1 MGGISVKD
9 TMKYLYLKSSKC
21 FELWNYLWLFSNE
34 NNEITIDFSDIQA
47 RFNIP
52 TSSLYRH
59 LSVDKFNTTKVYVE
73 LTRQNSKKAFI
84 KFYPNGRRKP
94 KTIKKNKEL
103 KMWVKQFYADQNYDY
118 VDFKKHEKYVDIIF
132 NKMKEAIN
140 NKETTQATESLTT
153 DTVMFFFMNMPTWWK
168 ENAFT
173 LPSLSKHFP
182 KILHSIK
189 MSQNGKTKSTKYVN
203 TDNEIERINFS

>member
-1 MGGISVKD
+1 
-9 TMKYLYLKSSKC
+9 
-21 FELWNYLWLFSNE
+21 
-34 NNEITIDFSDIQA
+34 
-47 RFNIP
+47 
-52 TSSLYRH
+52 
-59 LSVDKFNTTKVYVE
+59 
-73 LTRQNSKKAFI
+73 
-84 KFYPNGRRKP
+84 
-94 KTIKKNKEL
+94 
-103 KMWVKQFYADQNYDY
+103 MWVKQFYADQNYDY

-140 NKETTQATESLTT
+140 NKETTQATESLIT

>member
-1 MGGISVKD
+1 MGEGGVKE

-21 FELWNYLWLFSNE
+21 FELWNYLWLFSDE
-34 NNEITIDFSDIQA
+34 NNEINIELSDIQA

-59 LSVDKFNTTKVYVE
+59 LSVDKFNNTKVYVE
-73 LTRQNSKKAFI
+73 FTKQNSKKAFI

-103 KMWVKQFYADQNYDY
+103 KMWVKKFYADQNYDY
-118 VDFKKHEKYVDIIF
+118 VDFQKHEKYVDTIF
-132 NKMKEAIN
+132 NKMKEAIAD
-140 NKETTQATESLTT
+140 KDLTQATEPIVT
-153 DTVMFFFMNMPTWWK
+153 DTVMFFFINMPTWWR

-173 LPSLSKHFP
+173 LPSLSKHFS
-182 KILHSIK
+182 KILHTIK
-189 MSQNGKTKSTKYVN
+189 VSQNGKTKSTKYVN
-203 TDNEIERINFS
+203 TDSEIEKINFS